1 LPIPVAQSDTE
12 RRLAG
17 ARSVHL
23 ISFVRVAGVAPG
35 RTSAAIGFAQEM
47 AAYMKNT
54 YGVELEVLR
63 PIGGNPQRI
72 AWSARHKDLAAVE
85 AVTAKTLAD
94 KQYWAMV
101 GKASE
106 NFVAGSM
113 RDTIWHT
120 V

>member
-1 LPIPVAQSDTE
+1 M
-12 RRLAG
+12 
-17 ARSVHL
+17 

-35 RTSAAIGFAQEM
+35 KTAAAIGFAHEI
-47 AAYMKNT
+47 AAYMKSQ

-72 AWSARHKDLAAVE
+72 AWSAHYKDLAALEDVN
-85 AVTAKTLAD
+85 TKTLAD
-94 KQYWAMV
+94 KQYWALV
-101 GKASE
+101 GKASD

-113 RDTIWHT
+113 RDAIWQT

>member
-1 LPIPVAQSDTE
+1 M
-12 RRLAG
+12 
-17 ARSVHL
+17 

-35 RTSAAIGFAQEM
+35 KTAAAIGFAHEI
-47 AAYMKNT
+47 AAYMKSA

-72 AWSARHKDLAAVE
+72 AWSARYKDLAALE
-85 AVTAKTLAD
+85 AVNAQTLAD

-101 GKASE
+101 GKSSE

-113 RDTIWHT
+113 HDSIWQT

>member
-1 LPIPVAQSDTE
+1 MIN
-12 RRLAG
+12 
-17 ARSVHL
+17 
-23 ISFVRVAGVAPG
+23 FVRVAGVAPG
-35 RTSAAIGFAQEM
+35 KTAAAIGFAHEM
-47 AAYMKNT
+47 AAYMKSA

-72 AWSARHKDLAAVE
+72 AWSARYADLAALEV
-85 AVTAKTLAD
+85 VNTKTLAD

-106 NFVAGSM
+106 CFVAGSM

-120 V
+120 L

>member
-1 LPIPVAQSDTE
+1 M
-12 RRLAG
+12 
-17 ARSVHL
+17 

-35 RTSAAIGFAQEM
+35 KTASAIGFAHEM
-47 AAYMKNT
+47 AAYMKSA
-54 YGVELEVLR
+54 YGVELEVMR

-72 AWSARHKDLAAVE
+72 AWSARYPDLATLE
-85 AVTAKTLAD
+85 AVNTKTLAD

-101 GKASE
+101 SKATD

-120 V
+120 L

>member
-1 LPIPVAQSDTE
+1 M
-12 RRLAG
+12 
-17 ARSVHL
+17 

-35 RTSAAIGFAQEM
+35 KTAAAIGFAHEM
-47 AAYMKNT
+47 AAYMKSV
-54 YGVELEVLR
+54 YSVELEVLR
-63 PIGGNPQRI
+63 PVGGNPQRI
-72 AWSARHKDLAAVE
+72 AWSARYKDMASLEDVS
-85 AVTAKTLAD
+85 TKTMAD

-113 RDTIWHT
+113 RDSIWQS

>member
-1 LPIPVAQSDTE
+1 M
-12 RRLAG
+12 
-17 ARSVHL
+17 

-35 RTSAAIGFAQEM
+35 KTAAAIGFAHEI
-47 AAYMKNT
+47 AAYMNSA

-72 AWSARHKDLAAVE
+72 AWSARYKDLATLE
-85 AVTAKTLAD
+85 DVTNKTLAD

-113 RDTIWHT
+113 HDSIWQA

>member
-1 LPIPVAQSDTE
+1 M
-12 RRLAG
+12 
-17 ARSVHL
+17 
-23 ISFVRVAGVAPG
+23 ISFVRVGGIAPG
-35 RTSAAIGFAQEM
+35 KTAAAIGFASEI
-47 AAYMKNT
+47 AAYMKST

-72 AWSARHKDLAAVE
+72 AWSTRYKDLAAME
-85 AVTAKTLAD
+85 AVNTKILSD

-106 NFVAGSM
+106 NFLAGSM
-113 RDTIWHT
+113 RDTIWQT